1 MDGMIA
7 TKKMIDNVIDGT
19 TSPQFA
25 TESGHAETATKAT
38 QDNNGNVISATYAT
52 KQNANGGF
60 EGGNGAS
67 AARGGAVGYNASAT
81 AGGGAVGQG
90 ANTTYGGAVGQGAS
104 SSTGFAGGYL
114 AKATADG
121 AVQLGEGTNATANTL
136 QFRNTQIIDNN
147 GNILDENGNVISETY
162 AKQNGTYSSLTAGAA
177 TKATQDGNGDNI
189 ADTYQ
194 PKVEGVEMQYCGIE
208 LGDQSGTPS
217 NAYIDFHVDG
227 KPGDETDYN
236 ARIVAYSDFPKDL
249 AVQLKDGG
257 AFKVPSGQSFVP
269 NGDSS
274 EKATPTEF
282 LQGATIFYNNNGS
295 IGKPG
300 YRGKSY
306 NIILSS
312 NFTTS
317 GGGNINVTRS
327 GNVITIS
334 GWVRNISVLNN
345 GTAYVLLT
353 GLPRTVAES
362 MGVAPYASLNG
373 VCRGFINAGETTLYF
388 APSFIVEGSTI
399 AANSWFSISLTYIT
413 NE

>member
-7 TKKMIDNVIDGT
+7 TKKMIENVIDGT

-67 AARGGAVGYNASAT
+67 AATGGAIGSSAHATTGGAVGYNANAT
-81 AGGGAVGQG
+81 
-90 ANTTYGGAVGQGAS
+90 
-104 SSTGFAGGYL
+104 TGFAGGNS
-114 AKATADG
+114 AHATADG

-136 QFRNTQIIDNN
+136 QFRNTQIIN
-147 GNILDENGNVISETY
+147 GNGELVDENGNVISETY

-306 NIILSS
+306 NISLGS

-334 GWVRNISVLNN
+334 GWLRNASVLNN
-345 GTAYVLLT
+345 GTSYVLLT
-353 GLPRTVAES
+353 GLPRAVYES

-373 VCRGFINAGETTLYF
+373 VCRGYIQPGGDTLYF
-388 APSFIVEGSTI
+388 SPSFIVEGSTI